1 MGIQS
6 IILKLR
12 WFFKQLFDSISLPH
26 CAFVLTDYWGS
37 LNVLD
42 WIFFSHH
49 KTTVLFLEKV
59 HLLILWLF
67 CLFAFLFFFCIRN
80 FGLKSESEFL
90 CVDWVKTVVFLDW
103 RLLGWFL
110 GSDAYGLLSDTF
122 PLWFIFGFLKLVK
135 VLGEI
140 WTADKRSG
148 VCVIEL
154 NLLEGFGESWE
165 VFFVKSG
172 S

>member
-1 MGIQS
+1 MFVFSASLVWVNGFGINERCALMPLVLDLWQINAIARRVHVFGIFFIWLVITLFQLFVGIQS

-49 KTTVLFLEKV
+49 KTTVLFLKKV

-80 FGLKSESEFL
+80 FGLKSES
-90 CVDWVKTVVFLDW
+90 
-103 RLLGWFL
+103 
-110 GSDAYGLLSDTF
+110 
-122 PLWFIFGFLKLVK
+122 
-135 VLGEI
+135 
-140 WTADKRSG
+140 
-148 VCVIEL
+148 
-154 NLLEGFGESWE
+154 
-165 VFFVKSG
+165 
-172 S
+172 